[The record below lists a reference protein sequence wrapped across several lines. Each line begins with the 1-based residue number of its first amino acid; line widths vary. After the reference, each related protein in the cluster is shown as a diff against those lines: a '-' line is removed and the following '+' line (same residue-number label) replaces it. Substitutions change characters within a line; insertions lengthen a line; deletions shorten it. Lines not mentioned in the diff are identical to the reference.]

1 MTTRDARRRRGRELR
16 SACPRS
22 SQGVWQKR
30 DAAVDPV
37 ALIEESS
44 AGRIAG
50 LLPLRYARMAQS
62 PFGFFRG
69 AALIQARDLR
79 NMPSTGITVQLCGDC
94 HLANFGGFA
103 TAERNLIF
111 DINDFDET
119 YPGPWEWDV
128 RRLVTSFV
136 LASRHR
142 KFSDSSARS
151 AVLECVASY
160 RSRMAEYAK
169 MSPLDVWYTQIDL
182 AQLREFFRRNA
193 QLTSE
198 LSDAEALARRRTSE
212 TLFPKSTILENG
224 RPRIVDDPPLVYHFG
239 RDEDLWLQALH
250 AFLARYR
257 KSMPEDRGRLFD
269 RYQLVDIAVK
279 VVGVGSVGT
288 RCVVALFMADE
299 VDPLFLQA
307 KEARRSV
314 LESPDGKSR
323 YVHQGERVV
332 FGQRFMQAASDIFL
346 GWAEVPEA
354 DSTGRDYYIRQLR
367 DMKVSIDLQSLRP
380 TMLTAY
386 AGMCGWALARAHAKA
401 GDAATI
407 AGYLGA
413 GDPFDRAM
421 YAYASAYADQVE
433 SDYEAFMAAIKSG
446 RVSTA
451 TEGFTPPDYE
461 P

>member
-1 MTTRDARRRRGRELR
+1 MSTRDARRRRGRELR

-22 SQGVWQKR
+22 SQGVWNKR
-30 DAAVDPV
+30 DATVDPV

-44 AGRIAG
+44 ADRIAG
-50 LLPLRYARMAQS
+50 LLPLRYQRMAQS

-69 AALIQARDLR
+69 AALIQARDLC
-79 NMPSTGITVQLCGDC
+79 NTPSTGITVQLCGDC

-103 TAERNLIF
+103 TAERNLVF

-128 RRLVTSFV
+128 KRLVTSFV

-142 KFSDSSARS
+142 NFSESAARN

-169 MSPLDVWYTQIDL
+169 MSPLDVWYTQIGL
-182 AQLREFFRRNA
+182 AQLRDFVRRNA
-193 QLTSE
+193 QLTDE
-198 LSDAEALARRRTSE
+198 LSDAETQARRRTSE
-212 TLFPKSTILENG
+212 TLFPKAATIEAG

-239 RDEDLWLQALH
+239 RYEDAWLAALH

-269 RYQLVDIAVK
+269 RYELVDIAVK

-323 YVHQGERVV
+323 YAHQGERVV

-354 DSTGRDYYIRQLR
+354 DSAGRDYYLRQLR
-367 DMKVSIDLQSLRP
+367 DMKVSIDIQSLRP

-386 AGMCGWALARAHAKA
+386 AGVCGWALARGHAKA

-407 AGYLGA
+407 AGYLGD
-413 GDPFDRAM
+413 GDRFDRAM
-421 YAYASAYADQVE
+421 YAYALAYADQVE
-433 SDYEAFMAAIKSG
+433 SDYGAFMTAIKSG
-446 RVSTA
+446 RISIS